1 MGWRGGV
8 NGEVVLCTGELGP
21 GCKQRAREGGRRVS
35 HAEGRD
41 ARGERVRARG
51 ARVCAAHTPARRRVR
66 APLCVRVR
74 ARARPRARA
83 LHARARATRPRA
95 FTRACVHTR
104 VRSGVQVPA
113 GVRMRG
119 RSPPPSLP
127 CLGPP
132 RRQGA
137 LYSPPR
143 ERKCRAALLGSP
155 APCSRLFS
163 PSAPPSLSRSRPA
176 APVPVL
182 PRRRRSRH
190 HEQEEEAVPGH
201 ACPPGLRAGAGPRVR
216 RRPA

>member
-1 MGWRGGV
+1 M
-8 NGEVVLCTGELGP
+8 VLCTGELGP

-66 APLCVRVR
+66 APTSVCACASARASTCAGVTR
-74 ARARPRARA
+74 ARARYTSAR
-83 LHARARATRPRA
+83 
-95 FTRACVHTR
+95 VHTR
-104 VRSGVQVPA
+104 VRSHACALRCASA
-113 GVRMRG
+113 GRCAHARPL
-119 RSPPPSLP
+119 SPPPPLP

-155 APCSRLFS
+155 APCRRLFS

>member
-1 MGWRGGV
+1 MESACVRAAHACARRTRLHEGACV
-8 NGEVVLCTGELGP
+8 HLCVCVCE
-21 GCKQRAREGGRRVS
+21 RARVHVRGRY
-35 HAEGRD
+35 
-41 ARGERVRARG
+41 
-51 ARVCAAHTPARRRVR
+51 T
-66 APLCVRVR
+66 
-74 ARARPRARA
+74 RARA
-83 LHARARATRPRA
+83 LHVRARSHACALRCASAGRCAHARPL
-95 FTRACVHTR
+95 
-104 VRSGVQVPA
+104 
-113 GVRMRG
+113 
-119 RSPPPSLP
+119 PPPSLP

-155 APCSRLFS
+155 APCRRLFS

>member
-1 MGWRGGV
+1 MESACVRAAHACARRTRLHEGACV
-8 NGEVVLCTGELGP
+8 HLCVCVCE
-21 GCKQRAREGGRRVS
+21 RARVHVRGRY
-35 HAEGRD
+35 
-41 ARGERVRARG
+41 
-51 ARVCAAHTPARRRVR
+51 T
-66 APLCVRVR
+66 
-74 ARARPRARA
+74 RARA
-83 LHARARATRPRA
+83 LHVRARSHARA
-95 FTRACVHTR
+95 FTRVCAQVCKCRQVCAC
-104 VRSGVQVPA
+104 A
-113 GVRMRG
+113 AAL
-119 RSPPPSLP
+119 PPPPLP

-143 ERKCRAALLGSP
+143 ERKCCAALLGSP
-155 APCSRLFS
+155 APCRRLFS

>member
-1 MGWRGGV
+1 MFHTR
-8 NGEVVLCTGELGP
+8 
-21 GCKQRAREGGRRVS
+21 
-35 HAEGRD
+35 
-41 ARGERVRARG
+41 RGETRVESARVRAACARRTRLHEG
-51 ARVCAAHTPARRRVR
+51 ACVHLCVCVCECARVHVR
-66 APLCVRVR
+66 GRYT
-74 ARARPRARA
+74 
-83 LHARARATRPRA
+83 RARATRPRA
-95 FTRACVHTR
+95 FTRVCAQVCKCRQVCAC
-104 VRSGVQVPA
+104 A
-113 GVRMRG
+113 AA
-119 RSPPPSLP
+119 PPPLP

-155 APCSRLFS
+155 APCRRLFS

>member
-119 RSPPPSLP
+119 RSPPP
-127 CLGPP
+127 PP
-132 RRQGA
+132 FPAWVRRGA
-137 LYSPPR
+137 RGRSILLRGSGS
-143 ERKCRAALLGSP
+143 AALP
-155 APCSRLFS
+155 FWVAPLRVAACSLR
-163 PSAPPSLSRSRPA
+163 R
-176 APVPVL
+176 
-182 PRRRRSRH
+182 RRRRSHDRV
-190 HEQEEEAVPGH
+190 QRLRFRSCLAAAVPDTMNKKKKPFLGMP
-201 ACPPGLRAGAGPRVR
+201 APLGYVPGLGRG
-216 RRPA
+216 